1 MKLYVHDGPTY
12 ESPQVLEFDKPFHC
26 QSFPCNLFMRPTL
39 TIKDMNGAK
48 IGRVHDPFV
57 CGNAICCVLDQHIYD
72 DQDRMKY
79 MVKGTTCQL
88 GMCCPLCFDFNF
100 QIHDHHAGSTG
111 AVNGYVKKNKLDFS
125 ECCLKTNRFTV
136 GFPPNAGPVEK
147 ALLLGSAFLLD
158 IEYFE
163 AKDDKK

>member
-88 GMCCPLCFDFNF
+88 GMCWRW
-100 QIHDHHAGSTG
+100 
-111 AVNGYVKKNKLDFS
+111 V
-125 ECCLKTNRFTV
+125 
-136 GFPPNAGPVEK
+136 
-147 ALLLGSAFLLD
+147 LLGCRAWVLRRGHVRRHARAPRVGARGVPH
-158 IEYFE
+158 ERGPPPC
-163 AKDDKK
+163 